1 MTSAIPPTPPVSAS
15 TPVQPRSGDGGSNA
29 GNSSSAATGQ
39 ATAASSTNAVVPT
52 SGPASAAQVAPIL
65 AAAQAALSN
74 IVNLSPQA
82 QQAIKVEAFQQ
93 LVSSLVQQLQGGKV
107 DMPANWPA
115 GGTTPQLQA
124 LLTALVQQ
132 ATAGQALPQQL
143 VSAQS
148 WPSTLAQAVL
158 QHAGQTGST
167 PAGATGAGGAAAAL
181 IASAAG
187 GTGNAP
193 TPAIPSLQNW
203 LVLQGSIQAQDGDRA
218 FSLTLKVP
226 IAWAQAQSALAAA
239 LPSAGAAGSGPLA
252 GPGVMAGLQLPFAGS
267 LQQLAS
273 GTMGLVMQ
281 PQAVPGTPAALATQL
296 QALRTSAVLQLEMQ
310 PLPAAQAAQT
320 AASVYLPGHLL
331 PQDVQ
336 AALQGRGQ
344 DPWLMMAQAQANGHG
359 QRSQQHANEQDGT
372 CTVAGCQYQGRAV
385 CAQPFCAQM
394 NYLWSVDRAQRR
406 L

>member
-15 TPVQPRSGDGGSNA
+15 TPTQPRSGDGGS
-29 GNSSSAATGQ
+29 GTGSSSATSPTFATSG
-39 ATAASSTNAVVPT
+39 TAAVTPT
-52 SGPASAAQVAPIL
+52 SGPASAAHIAPIL

-74 IVNLSPQA
+74 VVNLSPQA

-143 VSAQS
+143 VAAQS

-158 QHAGQTGST
+158 QHAGQTAAAAQTSS
-167 PAGATGAGGAAAAL
+167 AGAAAGAN
-181 IASAAG
+181 A
-187 GTGNAP
+187 TGNAT

-203 LVLQGSIQAQDGDRA
+203 LVLQGTIQAQDGDRA
-218 FSLTLKVP
+218 FSMTLKVP

-239 LPSAGAAGSGPLA
+239 LPGASASGAGPLA
-252 GPGVMAGLQLPFAGS
+252 GPGVLPGLQLSFAGS

-281 PQAVPGTPAALATQL
+281 PQAAPGTPAALATQL

-310 PLPAAQAAQT
+310 PLPATQAAQT
-320 AASVYLPGHLL
+320 AASVYMPGHLL

-344 DPWLMMAQAQANGHG
+344 DPWLMMAQAQAHGHN

-394 NYLWSVDRAQRR
+394 NYLWSIDRAQRR